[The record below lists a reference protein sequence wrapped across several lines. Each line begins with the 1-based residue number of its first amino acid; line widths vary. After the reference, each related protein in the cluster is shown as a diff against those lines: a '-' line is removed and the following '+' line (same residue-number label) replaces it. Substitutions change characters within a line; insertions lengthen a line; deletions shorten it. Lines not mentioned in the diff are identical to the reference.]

1 MEMHNPLKLTKKFIM
16 MLRCFIQYLY
26 GFLRRTCQI
35 ISAVTM
41 LVTMLFH
48 LLCTNALIGMH

>member
-1 MEMHNPLKLTKKFIM
+1 MHNPLKLTKKFIM